1 MNPLKVIRQYCL
13 SCSNDQ
19 PNEVTHCA
27 CTNCPLYEWRFG
39 KNPTREKRV
48 MTDEQRAIM
57 AERLKNAR
65 TAKNQ

>member
-19 PNEVTHCA
+19 PNEVTNCQ
-27 CTNCPLYEWRFG
+27 CFDCPLYEWRFG
-39 KNPTREKRV
+39 KNPTRAKRV